1 MSELGYIEILY
12 GRTVSE
18 LGHKEILYVRTVS
31 ELGHREILGTVSKLR
46 AIRTKRV

>member
-1 MSELGYIEILY
+1 MSELGHREILY
-12 GRTVSE
+12 G
-18 LGHKEILYVRTVS
+18 RTVS